1 MSARLHPLAAPRT
14 AVDRRRTTWP
24 AAQTPA
30 SRPTQTPPV
39 SRAAR
44 RAASPRLSRGA
55 PANRKRIVMSTLHKT
70 LPGVSVRRAALL
82 LLPVALAGAMIAV
95 PPATAQAPSPVAVP
109 AATLSEVN
117 VPGTSPMSATA
128 VDLAAAGY
136 TAREFYAEGQANR
149 YAGATTGTLTTA
161 SVLDVGNP
169 YRTRVMVR
177 YPKADKFNGTLAV
190 EWTNVTIGID
200 FEFAAAEASEYLLRE
215 GSAVAVVSA
224 QSVGVERSKHW
235 SH

>member
-95 PPATAQAPSPVAVP
+95 PPATAQAPRPVAVP
-109 AATLSEVN
+109 AATPSEVT
-117 VPGTSPMSATA
+117 VPGTSAP
-128 VDLAAAGY
+128 AARKRVLQG
-136 TAREFYAEGQANR
+136 
-149 YAGATTGTLTTA
+149 TGR
-161 SVLDVGNP
+161 GG
-169 YRTRVMVR
+169 RVS
-177 YPKADKFNGTLAV
+177 Y
-190 EWTNVTIGID
+190 
-200 FEFAAAEASEYLLRE
+200 
-215 GSAVAVVSA
+215 
-224 QSVGVERSKHW
+224 
-235 SH
+235 